1 MKRTAFFGFA
11 ALLMMG
17 SMAGA
22 QPAETDE
29 IAATIFA
36 AETPGCAD
44 VGGTPNPEF
53 VQEPYWTC
61 GLCSVAACQNL
72 APSSYCGRNAS
83 GVRKYCFAGSACTGE
98 GELNRRCSCLAV
110 EGYAQRQLVLCTSD
124 NYSCAT

>member
-1 MKRTAFFGFA
+1 MNRIALFGFA

-36 AETPGCAD
+36 VEAPGCAD
-44 VGGTPNPEF
+44 VVGTPNPTF

-72 APSSYCGRNAS
+72 APGAYCGRSPS
-83 GVRKYCFAGSACTGE
+83 GVNKYCFAGFACTGE
-98 GELNRRCSCLAV
+98 GDLNRRCSCLAV
-110 EGYAQRQLVLCTSD
+110 D
-124 NYSCAT
+124 